1 MKNKYVKEK
10 KCTFVKMG
18 TKTHQ
23 LGNRP
28 VRVTDKVKKDRA
40 KRLKEFKNWF

>member
-1 MKNKYVKEK
+1 MA

-23 LGNRP
+23 LGK
-28 VRVTDKVKKDRA
+28 TKDKKKALTPGQRA
-40 KRLKEFKNWF
+40 KELAKWRNGWF